1 MTRLSSILFAGCL
14 AVMLVLAGCQSDNS
28 SNTADDTAAA
38 DDTTTEAAPPS
49 ETTWGY
55 SGEGAPANWASL
67 SADYEA
73 CAGSEQSPIDIVA
86 DDEAQSVD
94 VTMDYSESGGLLT
107 GTGKLFKM
115 ELDGGSLMLGD
126 KEYELI
132 QFHFHTPSEHTVEGK
147 SYPAEVHLVH
157 AADDGTLA
165 VIGVFYEVGEANE
178 ALATFWDKLPTVGN
192 ADPVDFNAAEL
203 LPSDRTTYT
212 YDGSLTTPPCSEV
225 VSWHV
230 MKTPVSI
237 SQEQLDA
244 LIEMHGVENNRP
256 VQPLND
262 REIDTVTL

>member
-14 AVMLVLAGCQSDNS
+14 AALLLFTGCQSDS
-28 SNTADDTAAA
+28 SSDTADQTS
-38 DDTTTEAAPPS
+38 TESSDAPA
-49 ETTWGY
+49 TTWGY
-55 SGEGAPANWASL
+55 SGEGAPANWATL

-73 CAGSEQSPIDIVA
+73 CAGSRQSPIDIVA

-94 VTMDYSESGGLLT
+94 VGMNYTTSGGLLT
-107 GTGKLFKM
+107 GAGKLFKM
-115 ELDGGSLMLGD
+115 EIDGGSLMLGD
-126 KEYELI
+126 KEYKLI
-132 QFHFHTPSEHTVEGK
+132 QFHFHTPSEHTVDGK

-165 VIGVFYEVGEANE
+165 VIGVFYEVGEPNA
-178 ALATFWDKLPTVGN
+178 ALAKFWDVLPTVGN
-192 ADPVDFNAAEL
+192 ADPVDFNASEL

-212 YDGSLTTPPCSEV
+212 YDGSLTTPPCAEV

-237 SQEQLDA
+237 SQEQLDD
-244 LIEMHGVENNRP
+244 LTEIHGVENNRP

>member
-1 MTRLSSILFAGCL
+1 MTRFFNVSLIASALLLFTL
-14 AVMLVLAGCQSDNS
+14 TGCQSESGDTS
-28 SNTADDTAAA
+28 SSADTSEETASAEGEKSQDI
-38 DDTTTEAAPPS
+38 EWS
-49 ETTWGY
+49 Y

-73 CAGSEQSPIDIVA
+73 CAGSRQSPIDIVA
-86 DDEAQSVD
+86 DDEAESANVD
-94 VTMDYSESGGLLT
+94 MSYAESGGVLS

-115 ELDGGSLMLGD
+115 ELDGGTLTLGD
-126 KEYELI
+126 KEYDLI

-165 VIGVFYEVGEANE
+165 VIGVFYEVGDANE
-178 ALATFWDKLPTVGN
+178 ALAKFMDEMPNVGA
-192 ADPVDFNAAEL
+192 ADPINFDAAEL
-203 LPSDRTTYT
+203 LPADRTTYT

-230 MKTPVSI
+230 MKAPVSI

-244 LIEMHGVENNRP
+244 LEEMHGVENNRP

>member
-1 MTRLSSILFAGCL
+1 MNRYFTTVLSVVALGFF
-14 AVMLVLAGCQSDNS
+14 VLTGCQSES
-28 SNTADDTAAA
+28 SDTSSTADTS
-38 DDTTTEAAPPS
+38 E
-49 ETTWGY
+49 ETTSAEEDPSQDIEWGY

-73 CAGSEQSPIDIVA
+73 CAGSRQSPIDIVA
-86 DDEAQSVD
+86 DDEAQSANVGMSY
-94 VTMDYSESGGLLT
+94 VESGGLLA

-115 ELDGGSLMLGD
+115 EIDGGTLTLGD
-126 KEYELI
+126 KEYDLI

-178 ALATFWDKLPTVGN
+178 ALAKFMDELPNVGA
-192 ADPVDFNAAEL
+192 ADPISFNAAEL
-203 LPSDRTTYT
+203 LPDDRTTYT

-230 MKTPVSI
+230 MKMPVTI

-244 LIEMHGVENNRP
+244 LEEMHGVENNRP

>member
-1 MTRLSSILFAGCL
+1 MTRISSISFALLLFL
-14 AVMLVLAGCQSDNS
+14 FTFTGCQSES
-28 SNTADDTAAA
+28 DTAS
-38 DDTTTEAAPPS
+38 TEAN
-49 ETTWGY
+49 ETAESAETDDMTDVEWGY
-55 SGEGAPANWASL
+55 SGEGAPTNWASL

-73 CAGSEQSPIDIVA
+73 CAGSSQSPIDIVA

-94 VTMDYSESGGLLT
+94 VDMSYTESGGILT
-107 GTGKLFKM
+107 GSGKLFKM
-115 ELDGGSLMLGD
+115 ELDGGTLTLGD
-126 KEYELI
+126 KEYDLI

-178 ALATFWDKLPTVGN
+178 ALAKFWDELPNVGSAN
-192 ADPVDFNAAEL
+192 PVDFNAAEL
-203 LPSDRTTYT
+203 LPEDRTTYT

-244 LIEMHGVENNRP
+244 LSEMHGVQNNRP